1 MSAEE
6 FTGLGFAPGS
16 VKGVRSFKVDKF
28 GRLTGVTFEKVWTPG
43 ENSAECLRDDSMNS
57 MWQMLTGIT
66 NSYSVRSNYYLGAG
80 GGVYVDPTTPPTP
93 TLPPS
98 VSMGSQ
104 FGRRGKGKGGVVTV
118 PKSIPGT
125 PAVNRGTSEDIEA
138 AKPAHSLETCKC
150 GFYGY
155 FDGSDDYHDN
165 GRITAVVE
173 AYGEVIIGTRGFR
186 AMKARILAVRV
197 KPDDDGIAGH
207 MARKISNNY
216 KGVAIFDNFDQMIA
230 EFPPDVSLEPS
241 PDSDPDFWTR
251 GI

>member
-1 MSAEE
+1 MDSMWHV
-6 FTGLGFAPGS
+6 LM
-16 VKGVRSFKVDKF
+16 
-28 GRLTGVTFEKVWTPG
+28 GVT
-43 ENSAECLRDDSMNS
+43 NRSAALRQQYYAGSTS
-57 MWQMLTGIT
+57 GI
-66 NSYSVRSNYYLGAG
+66 G
-80 GGVYVDPTTPPTP
+80 GYTSLPPVPTVPPT
-93 TLPPS
+93 

-104 FGRRGKGKGGVVTV
+104 FGRRGKGKGGVIAT
-118 PKSIPGT
+118 PKSLPDS
-125 PAVNRGTSEDIEA
+125 PASIRGAGEDIEVSQ
-138 AKPAHSLETCKC
+138 PPHSLETCTC

-216 KGVAIFDNFDQMIA
+216 KGVAIFDNFEQMVD

-241 PDSDPDFWTR
+241 PDTDPEFWTR